1 MFKNSVNGQN
11 CSENSKQKT
20 AGPVFFNSK
29 RMKFLKRGVVGITC
43 AALIVT
49 SASVMMTQSSG
60 YTVYYEGE
68 SVGFVDNPE
77 VVTENIEDIS
87 SAISDKKEGEA
98 NVQEES
104 FSFEKSVKPFY
115 VKEDVDEI
123 AESATEK
130 CDIMV
135 NSYNIYVDGQCVAQD
150 SSMDNYELA
159 VENIKN
165 RYMEEHPDENFE
177 TIDFTQTVE
186 VEVTEDVKANTMT
199 EEEMEMLLG
208 ALLTVKTTEYVVE
221 ETITPY
227 EIIYKPTNEI
237 DAGTTVIETNGVEGV
252 TETVRFV
259 EKNDG
264 IEVSSEEIS
273 TEVKVEKVDQV
284 ILMGTNGISFNESG
298 MINPTIGVLTSKMG
312 PRWGRIHKGI
322 DIGGAH
328 NEPIMAALPGT
339 VIVSGYNTGG
349 YGNMVKIQHENGL
362 ITLYGHMNELKV
374 EAGTWVEAGDIIG
387 LMGSTGRSTGTHLH
401 FEVILDGENLD
412 PLEFVEY

>member
-1 MFKNSVNGQN
+1 MFNNFKKSQN
-11 CSENSKQKT
+11 NSENSIKEKDESVMS
-20 AGPVFFNSK
+20 GSRK
-29 RMKFLKRGVVGITC
+29 MKYLKRGIVGITC
-43 AALIVT
+43 AALVVT
-49 SASVMMTQSSG
+49 SAAVMMNQSSG

-77 VVTENIEDIS
+77 VVTNNIESINV
-87 SAISDKKEGEA
+87 AISDKKEGEV
-98 NVQEES
+98 NVSEED
-104 FSFEKSVKPFY
+104 FTFEKSVMPLY
-115 VKEDVDEI
+115 AKEDAEDI
-123 AESATEK
+123 ADNATEK

-135 NSYNIYVDGQCVAQD
+135 NSYNIYIDGQCVAQD
-150 SSMDNYELA
+150 SSMDNYEIA

-165 RYMEEHPDENFE
+165 RYLEEHPEENVE
-177 TIDFTQTVE
+177 TMDFTQTVE
-186 VEVTEDVKANTMT
+186 VEVTEDVMANTMT
-199 EEEMEMLLG
+199 EEEMEQLLSS
-208 ALLTVKTTEYVVE
+208 LLTVKTTEYVVE

-237 DAGTTVIETNGVEGV
+237 EAGTTVIETNGVEGV
-252 TETVRFV
+252 TETVRLV

-273 TEVKVEKVDQV
+273 SEVKVEKVDQV
-284 ILMGTNGISFNESG
+284 ILMGTNGISFNASG

-322 DIGGAH
+322 DIGGAD

-349 YGNMVKIQHENGL
+349 YGNMIKIQHENGL

-374 EAGTWVEAGDIIG
+374 EAGTWVEAGDVIG

-401 FEVILDGENLD
+401 FEVIMDGQNLD
-412 PLEFVEY
+412 PLDFVEY